1 MGFENRMLE
10 NAFPGIL
17 GLETLTLEGWI
28 KLQSYTVK
36 IMLLRERQS
45 NISIKQM
52 YVNKKLNEIFL
63 LELRSLANVAT

>member
-36 IMLLRERQS
+36 IMLLKERQS

-52 YVNKKLNEIFL
+52 YANKKWKDIFL
-63 LELRSLANVAT
+63 LEL

>member
-1 MGFENRMLE
+1 MGFENQMLE

-28 KLQSYTVK
+28 NLQSYTVK
-36 IMLLRERQS
+36 IMLLEKR

-52 YVNKKLNEIFL
+52 YVNKK
-63 LELRSLANVAT
+63 

>member
-1 MGFENRMLE
+1 MGFENQMLE

-28 KLQSYTVK
+28 KLKSYTVK
-36 IMLLRERQS
+36 IMLLEERKS

-52 YVNKKLNEIFL
+52 YVNKK
-63 LELRSLANVAT
+63 

>member
-36 IMLLRERQS
+36 IMLLKERQS

-52 YVNKKLNEIFL
+52 YVNKKWKDIFL
-63 LELRSLANVAT
+63 LEL